1 MNGFLIVN
9 KPKGITSQGVVCQ
22 IKKKFNIKK
31 CGHTGTLDP
40 DATGVLVVAVGEA
53 TKMIRFLDEK
63 YKQYETTIVFGY
75 DSNTLDIYGNITKDI
90 DMSFT
95 LEELDNALISLKNM
109 KYQLPPMVSAI
120 KINGKKLYQYEREN
134 VKLEINERPIE
145 ITEIKRLSDLRL
157 VNNHLEVDIR
167 ITCSKGFYVRSFGRD
182 LGLKLGG
189 CAILKELNRIYSGK
203 FHLDNSTPL
212 EKISKDNVIDI
223 LDIFNDFDK
232 LEVDDYIAK
241 LVLNG
246 VILDERQIITDK
258 SFYVYNNKSLIAI
271 YEPIG
276 NNKYK
281 PVIIYKKGSFSD
293 ENN

>member
-40 DATGVLVVAVGEA
+40 DATGVLVVAVGDA

-75 DSNTLDIYGNITKDI
+75 DSNTLDVYGNITNNI

-95 LEELDNALISLKNM
+95 LEELDDALASLKNM
-109 KYQLPPMVSAI
+109 KYQIPPMVSAI
-120 KINGKKLYQYEREN
+120 KINGKKLYEYEREN
-134 VKLEINERPIE
+134 IKLDLNERPIE
-145 ITEIKRLSDLRL
+145 ITEIKRLSNLRL
-157 VNNHLEVDIR
+157 VDNHLEVDIR

-189 CAILKELNRIYSGK
+189 CAILKELNRISSGR
-203 FHLDNSTPL
+203 FNINASTPL
-212 EKISKDNVIDI
+212 ENIDESNLIDI
-223 LDIFNDFDK
+223 LDVFNDFDR
-232 LEVDDYIAK
+232 LEVNDYIAK
-241 LVLNG
+241 LVSNG
-246 VILDERQIITDK
+246 VMLDERQIITDK
-258 SFYVYNNKSLIAI
+258 SFYVYNNNSLIAI

-281 PVIIYKKGSFSD
+281 PIIIYKRGSDLD

>member
-1 MNGFLIVN
+1 MNGFLIVD

-40 DATGVLVVAVGEA
+40 DATGVLVVAVGDA

-95 LEELDNALISLKNM
+95 LVELDKALTDLKHL
-109 KYQLPPMVSAI
+109 KYQTPPMVSAI
-120 KINGKKLYQYEREN
+120 KVNGKKLYEYERQN
-134 VKLEINERPIE
+134 IKLDVEQRPIE
-145 ITEIKRLSDLRL
+145 ITEIKRLSDLR
-157 VNNHLEVDIR
+157 VVDNHLEVDIK

-189 CAILKELNRIYSGK
+189 CAILKELKRIYSGR
-203 FHLDNSTPL
+203 FHLNNSTTL
-212 EKISKDNVIDI
+212 ENISKDNLIDI
-223 LDIFNDFDK
+223 LDVFTDFDK
-232 LEVDDYIAK
+232 LEVNDYIAK
-241 LVLNG
+241 LVSNG
-246 VILDERQIITDK
+246 VMLDERQIITDK
-258 SFYVYNNKSLIAI
+258 VFYVYNNNSIIAI

-281 PVIIYKKGSFSD
+281 PVIIYKKGSD
-293 ENN
+293 LIENN

>member
-40 DATGVLVVAVGEA
+40 DATGVLVVALGDA

-75 DSNTLDIYGNITKDI
+75 DSNTLDVYGNITKDI
-90 DMSFT
+90 NMSFT
-95 LEELDNALISLKNM
+95 LQELDKALNELKNM
-109 KYQLPPMVSAI
+109 KHQIPPMVSAI
-120 KINGKKLYQYEREN
+120 KVAGKKLYEYERQHII
-134 VKLEINERPIE
+134 LDINERPIE

-157 VNNHLEVDIR
+157 VDNHLEVDIK

-189 CAILKELNRIYSGK
+189 CAILKELNRIYSGG
-203 FHLDNSTPL
+203 FHLNDSRSLDT
-212 EKISKDNVIDI
+212 ISKNDLINIDEVFPH
-223 LDIFNDFDK
+223 FNR
-232 LEVDDYIAK
+232 LEVNEYIAK

-246 VILDERQIITDK
+246 VILDERQIITDIP
-258 SFYVYNNKSLIAI
+258 FYVLYNKSIIAI
-271 YEPIG
+271 YEPVG

-281 PVIIYKKGSFSD
+281 PVVIYKKGSD
-293 ENN
+293 LVENN